1 MISIYAKR
9 CKMDAIYI
17 ALLEILIA
25 RFELVVERPEAR
37 SHAVDPLRRGVRRG
51 ASFLAATTTRSGRSA
66 TRYNYVLH
74 HFGNESFQARV

>member
-1 MISIYAKR
+1 
-9 CKMDAIYI
+9 MDAIYMYI

-37 SHAVDPLRRGVRRG
+37 SHAVDPLRRSVT
-51 ASFLAATTTRSGRSA
+51 ATTTRSGRSA

-74 HFGNESFQARV
+74 HFGNESFKARV